1 MEQKKMQ
8 LLTKGLLWALLVL
21 ANVAV
26 AQESSSLLWEARSG
40 NKTVFLFGTIH
51 VGRPDFYPLPKSV
64 EEAFAA
70 STTVALEADFSD
82 PNAMGAAMQIGTL
95 PQGRYIE
102 GELSTDLA
110 SQLRRTVAASGLQM
124 ASFRSMKPF
133 MAMLALV
140 SMEYAKLG
148 YSPEFG
154 LDLHFAQ
161 RAKEEAKPVIGLESI
176 EGQMR
181 MMDSLSKPLQQAML
195 KITLDDMATGNV
207 GPVAGRLISAWRKGD
222 AESVHEV
229 LVSESKRLDPALDRE
244 FQEKFL
250 GARNRVMLSGV
261 EKALNGTDK
270 LFVAVGALHLVGPGS
285 LTELLEKKGYVV
297 KRK

>member
-1 MEQKKMQ
+1 MQ
-8 LLTKGLLWALLVL
+8 LLTKGLLWVLLVL

-51 VGRPDFYPLPKSV
+51 VGRADFYPLPKSV
-64 EEAFAA
+64 EEAFSA
-70 STTVALEADFSD
+70 STAVALEADFSD
-82 PNAMGAAMQIGTL
+82 PNAMTAAMQIGTL

-102 GELSTDLA
+102 GELSADLA
-110 SQLRRTVAASGLQM
+110 LQLRKTVTASGLQM

-140 SMEYAKLG
+140 SMEYGKLG
-148 YSPEFG
+148 YSPEYG

-161 RAKEEAKPVIGLESI
+161 RAQAEAIPVIGLESI

-181 MMDSLSKPLQQAML
+181 MMDGLSKPLQQAML

-207 GPVAGRLISAWRKGD
+207 APVAGRLISAWQRGD
-222 AESVHEV
+222 AKTVHDV
-229 LVSESKRLDPALDRE
+229 LVSESKRLPPALDRE

>member
-1 MEQKKMQ
+1 MQ
-8 LLTKGLLWALLVL
+8 LLSKGLLWLLLVL
-21 ANVAV
+21 ANVAI
-26 AQESSSLLWEARSG
+26 AQDSNSLLWEARSG

-51 VGRPDFYPLPKSV
+51 VGRADFYPLPKSV
-64 EEAFAA
+64 DEAFAA
-70 STTVALEADFSD
+70 STAVALEADFSD
-82 PNAMGAAMQIGTL
+82 PNAMAAAMQIGTL
-95 PQGRYIE
+95 AQGRTIE
-102 GELSTDLA
+102 GELSAGLA
-110 SQLRRTVAASGLQM
+110 SQLRRTVAARGLQM
-124 ASFRSMKPF
+124 ASFRSLKPF

-140 SMEYAKLG
+140 SMEYGKLG
-148 YSPEFG
+148 YFPEFG

-161 RAKEEAKPVIGLESI
+161 RAKAEAKPVIGLESI

-195 KITLDDMATGNV
+195 KITLDDMASGNI
-207 GPVAGRLISAWRKGD
+207 GPVAGRLISAWRIGD
-222 AESVHEV
+222 AQTVHEV
-229 LVSESKRLDPALDRE
+229 LVAESKRMPPALDRE

-285 LTELLEKKGYVV
+285 LTELIEKKGFAV
-297 KRK
+297 KRR

>member
-1 MEQKKMQ
+1 MQ
-8 LLTKGLLWALLVL
+8 LLTKGFLWVLLVL

-26 AQESSSLLWEARSG
+26 AQDSSSLLWEARSG

-51 VGRPDFYPLPKSV
+51 VGRPDFYPLPKTV
-64 EEAFAA
+64 DEAFAA
-70 STTVALEADFSD
+70 SAVVALEADFSD
-82 PNAMGAAMQIGTL
+82 PNAMAAAMQIGTL

-110 SQLRRTVAASGLQM
+110 AQLRRTVAATGLQM
-124 ASFRSMKPF
+124 ASFRSMKPY

-140 SMEYAKLG
+140 SMEYGKLG

-161 RAKEEAKPVIGLESI
+161 RAKEDAKPVIGLESI

-181 MMDSLSKPLQQAML
+181 MMDGLSKPLQQAML

-207 GPVAGRLISAWRKGD
+207 APVAGRLISAWQRGD
-222 AESVHEV
+222 AKTVHDV
-229 LVSESKRLDPALDRE
+229 LVSESKRLPPALDRE

-261 EKALNGTDK
+261 EKALTGTDK
-270 LFVAVGALHLVGPGS
+270 LFVAVGTLHLVGPGS
-285 LTELLEKKGYVV
+285 LTELLEKKGFVV